1 MRVVTG
7 KSSVEVSVAEF
18 RARAAAYDS
27 VWLDI
32 GTGDGSLPYRL
43 AGSFPDVLC
52 AGLDPNAEGM
62 AENAHRAGRKPA
74 RGGRANCVYVAGS
87 VEEPPAPLAGVAQ
100 AMTINFPWAA
110 LLAIVLGESDGAT
123 LRALGAFAAEDC
135 VAQLLVNE
143 VTDLPSVPS
152 VTPEMLRERVGLD
165 LAGAGFVIERC
176 EWLESEAQVRSR
188 WGGRLIRG
196 SGRRVVRLRALR
208 GTPPARAR
216 ALVEAV
222 GD

>member
-7 KSSVEVSVAEF
+7 KSSVEVSAREF
-18 RARAAAYDS
+18 RARAAGYDAL
-27 VWLDI
+27 WLDI
-32 GTGDGSLPYRL
+32 GTGDGALPYRL

-52 AGLDPNAEGM
+52 AGLDPNVEGM

-74 RGGRANCVYVAGS
+74 RGGRANCVYVAAS
-87 VEEPPAPLAGVAQ
+87 VEEPPGALAGAAQ
-100 AMTINFPWAA
+100 AITINFPWAA
-110 LLAIVLGESDGAT
+110 LLAIVLGESDGGT
-123 LRALGAFAAEDC
+123 LTGLGAFAAEDC

-143 VTDLPSVPS
+143 VTDLPGVPS
-152 VTPEMLRERVGLD
+152 VAPEMLRERVGPN
-165 LAGAGFVIERC
+165 LAAAGFVIESC
-176 EWLESEAQVRSR
+176 EWLEREAQVRSR

-208 GTPPARAR
+208 GTPPARAL

-222 GD
+222 SD